1 MQAQFLNFK
10 LDELYNFREKIRNMD
25 YLKLLGAGAVTLA
38 AVTTTTFYY
47 LTSRPQ
53 PIPLLCDLNDQTQEK
68 DVSILQCLMHK

>member
-1 MQAQFLNFK
+1 
-10 LDELYNFREKIRNMD
+10 MD

-53 PIPLLCDLNDQTQEK
+53 PIPLVCDLNDQTQEK
-68 DVSILQCLMHK
+68 NVGILQCMMHK